1 MIEKSFYEY
10 FLEIIKQF
18 GNAIALID
26 PETMKSFTYLEL
38 INQSEQMRN
47 ALIRLGIQFGDTIGT
62 YVNNSSHYII
72 FILAAISIG
81 AILVPLNPSYKIY
94 EIGKY
99 FKKASVKWILTEE
112 KLFEKIQHLKEENIQ
127 AKIIMLDSTKETLLY
142 YTLQCYLNNDKSF
155 WNNEMI
161 NNIQNKL
168 IYDYNTAI
176 IFFSSGTTGLPKG
189 IRLSHRTLI
198 ANVELVRKTQ
208 GIKCGKYE
216 MVNLSGT
223 DVVYGVLP
231 YFHAGGLLTVLSLLG
246 LGVQIIINRKF
257 DAEQFLGTLNN
268 YQVTT
273 ALLVPPVLK
282 FLADTPGLN
291 SEALHS
297 LKYIFVGSA
306 HVNESLVEMVK
317 YRLPK
322 TNIIQLYGTT
332 EAGAFVFM
340 QPLFLEE
347 KIGSCGI
354 LLPNVECKI
363 VKLSSNEE
371 CEEKEIGEIWL
382 KTSTM
387 MQGYLERTTDT
398 NDAFI
403 DGWYRTGDLGYYD
416 FDQFIYITGRI
427 KEMIKVRG
435 WQVSPYEIEE
445 KIQEL
450 EDVEL
455 CAVIGIPDE
464 YSGQLPK
471 AYIQLHDGCQPD
483 ENTIHRLVNSKFASY
498 KQLKGGIQFINNM
511 PVNSAGKIL
520 RKELLKMGSDRR

>member
-1 MIEKSFYEY
+1 MTVRNYFIEKIPMIEKSFYEY

-47 ALIRLGIQFGDTIGT
+47 ALIRLGIQFGDTID
-62 YVNNSSHYII
+62 
-72 FILAAISIG
+72 
-81 AILVPLNPSYKIY
+81 

-112 KLFEKIQHLKEENIQ
+112 KLFEKIQHLKEENI
-127 AKIIMLDSTKETLLY
+127 KETLLY

-168 IYDYNTAI
+168 IYDYNTVSNN
-176 IFFSSGTTGLPKG
+176 FLF
-189 IRLSHRTLI
+189 
-198 ANVELVRKTQ
+198 VRNNRFAKRNPFNKTQ

-257 DAEQFLGTLNN
+257 DAEQFLGTLSN

-306 HVNESLVEMVK
+306 HVNESLVEMYMVQQK
-317 YRLPK
+317 LVLSFSCNRYFWK
-322 TNIIQLYGTT
+322 KK
-332 EAGAFVFM
+332 
-340 QPLFLEE
+340 LEVAE
-347 KIGSCGI
+347 FYYQM
-354 LLPNVECKI
+354 LNA
-363 VKLSSNEE
+363 NNDE

-455 CAVIGIPDE
+455 CAVVGIPDE

-483 ENTIHRLVNSKFASY
+483 ENTIHRLKYISK
-498 KQLKGGIQFINNM
+498 
-511 PVNSAGKIL
+511 
-520 RKELLKMGSDRR
+520 